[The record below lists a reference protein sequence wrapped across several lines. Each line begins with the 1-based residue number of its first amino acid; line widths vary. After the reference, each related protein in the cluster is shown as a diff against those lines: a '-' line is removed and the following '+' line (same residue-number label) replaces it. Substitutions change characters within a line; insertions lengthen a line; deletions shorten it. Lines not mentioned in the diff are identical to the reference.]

1 MLGGSLAI
9 QAMSLTE
16 STFTEVIKDVHVV
29 SQATKAAQPA
39 RVKDVVIAPDLVR
52 TGPDS
57 RAELTA
63 PDQTITRVGAN
74 AVFSFEPAGRSM
86 NLQQGSI
93 LFHSPSGKGGGS
105 IRSGGAA
112 AAVLGTTIIVSAT
125 HNGGFKIIVLEG
137 KGKATLPNGK
147 AVRLK
152 EGQLV
157 FVLPGQNVFGPL
169 LDINLEKLVGGS
181 LLVNGFSTPLSSQTL
196 INDAIGRQKKKLTG
210 GGAEDTGVTADSF
223 VGGNSVGNGLGAID
237 DNTYVTFVLPHYPP
251 GSPTPTPTPL
261 PPLPPPPTPRPRP
274 PRPPIDNGGDGGG
287 GIISNPV
294 ENNNTTITSLRFLES
309 RPNSGT
315 R

>member
-1 MLGGSLAI
+1 MKKRFLLAGLVLGGSVAV

-16 STFTEVIKDVHVV
+16 STFTEVIKDVNVV

-39 RVKDVVIAPDLVR
+39 RVKDIVKAPDLVR

-63 PDQTITRVGAN
+63 PDQTITRIGAN
-74 AVFSFEPAGRSM
+74 AVFSFEPAGRKID
-86 NLQQGSI
+86 LQQGSI

-112 AAVLGTTIIVSAT
+112 AAVLGTTIIAVAT
-125 HNGGFKIIVLEG
+125 PNGGFKIIVLEG

-147 AVRLK
+147 TAHLK

-157 FVLPGQNVFGPL
+157 FVLPGQNDFGPL
-169 LDINLEKLVGGS
+169 LDINLGKLVGGS
-181 LLVNGFSTPLSSQTL
+181 LLVNGFSTPLSSQYL
-196 INDAIGRQKKKLTG
+196 INEAIDRQKKKLAH

-223 VGGNSVGNGLGAID
+223 VGGNGVGNGLGAID
-237 DNTYVTFVLPHYPP
+237 DNTYVTFILPHLLPGLSTPP
-251 GSPTPTPTPL
+251 
-261 PPLPPPPTPRPRP
+261 PPPPPPPT
-274 PRPPIDNGGDGGG
+274 DGGG
-287 GIISNPV
+287 TVGGINTLG
-294 ENNNTTITSLRFLES
+294 NNNSTVNSLRFFGS
-309 RPNSGT
+309 RPTPGT